1 MSRHWRIWLVLGWVL
16 WMAQT
21 PAGSVT
27 WSPLRE
33 FPDRG
38 LKDFTPQQ
46 YGELP

>member
-1 MSRHWRIWLVLGWVL
+1 MFRHGRIWLVLGWVL

-21 PAGSVT
+21 HAGSVT

-33 FPDRG
+33 FPDRD